1 MDKNVTGLGS
11 SRAGGPHSWATHNG
25 IGKHVLFLTAQESMV
40 GCGHGAPRLQS
51 RGVYESFHLRQGYG
65 GQVGGTRRS
74 SPPSPRLPPSLKLRR
89 TSRWAPVSHSF
100 TARQPWL
107 PAKAGE
113 TGGVAPTVQILIRV
127 PGGHDT
133 DRHVHAC
140 KPGSTTRFMEL
151 SESKHFRKFVRI
163 GLTVLCGGIA
173 LLSGIVLLH
182 SALGLIG
189 AFLVDPASL
198 LSLDVSGVP
207 LVAGLC
213 LFFAVRGLRA
223 AERLRGEEQGGGL

>member
-1 MDKNVTGLGS
+1 
-11 SRAGGPHSWATHNG
+11 
-25 IGKHVLFLTAQESMV
+25 
-40 GCGHGAPRLQS
+40 
-51 RGVYESFHLRQGYG
+51 
-65 GQVGGTRRS
+65 
-74 SPPSPRLPPSLKLRR
+74 
-89 TSRWAPVSHSF
+89 
-100 TARQPWL
+100 
-107 PAKAGE
+107 
-113 TGGVAPTVQILIRV
+113 
-127 PGGHDT
+127 
-133 DRHVHAC
+133 
-140 KPGSTTRFMEL
+140 MEL

-198 LSLDVSGVP
+198 LSLDVAGVP

-223 AERLRGEEQGGGL
+223 TERLRGEEQGGGL